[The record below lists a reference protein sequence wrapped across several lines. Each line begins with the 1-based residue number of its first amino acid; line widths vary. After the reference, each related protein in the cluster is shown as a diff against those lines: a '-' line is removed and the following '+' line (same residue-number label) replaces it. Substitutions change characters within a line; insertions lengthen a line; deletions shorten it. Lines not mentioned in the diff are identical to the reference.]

1 MRNSG
6 ICLVLAATKKHLRCI
21 NPLRKIVPNKCTI
34 SSCWFDFKT
43 TVNSCFMKYLS
54 YLVFMK
60 LVCELTEPL
69 VIIEGVP
76 LSEQLR
82 ATAVRLSDIDL
93 SCVSA
98 GINC

>member
-1 MRNSG
+1 
-6 ICLVLAATKKHLRCI
+6 
-21 NPLRKIVPNKCTI
+21 
-34 SSCWFDFKT
+34 
-43 TVNSCFMKYLS
+43 MKYLS

-82 ATAVRLSDIDL
+82 ATAVRLSDIDRSEL
-93 SCVSA
+93 SCVHIVCVFTTRPDDGD
-98 GINC
+98 GIFFRVKGAAVTHFP